1 MQEYHFKIL
10 VVGEQA
16 CGKTCILHRYI
27 KDVFLDQLKMT
38 VGVDFTVKQIK
49 WDDSTLLR
57 LQFWDIAGQ
66 ERYGHMTPVC
76 VFSPP
81 FHTHTR
87 SHVTMLSLFVSL
99 YYLSNRCT
107 TAKLLARLWC
117 TT

>member
-76 VFSPP
+76 AVPQLVLISPP
-81 FHTHTR
+81 PC
-87 SHVTMLSLFVSL
+87 VSL
-99 YYLSNRCT
+99 GGCVLFAPEPDVLPRGCRCV
-107 TAKLLARLWC
+107 C
-117 TT
+117 GV

>member
-1 MQEYHFKIL
+1 M
-10 VVGEQA
+10 VGEQA

-76 VFSPP
+76 AFFPTGWHSC
-81 FHTHTR
+81 
-87 SHVTMLSLFVSL
+87 LSCVSF
-99 YYLSNRCT
+99 C
-107 TAKLLARLWC
+107 LAAATDVLP
-117 TT
+117 